1 MWGNPL
7 YRWSYLKSKGYGW
20 WVKRMAHM
28 SKMYDI
34 IRVDHFIGF
43 ANYYAIP
50 AEEPT
55 ALHGK
60 YEPGPGKKLF
70 DKIKAELPGLKI
82 VAEDLGVINQ
92 TVRDLLSYCGYP
104 GMKVLQFA
112 FDGELADPLP
122 ETHTKNCF
130 IYTGTHDNNTTLGWW
145 NNAAPE
151 VRERAEKALGISGDE
166 DAVDC
171 MIEAAFSSEA
181 DTAVVP
187 MQDLLNLGEE
197 CRMNIPGTVGCNWMW
212 RMLPVD
218 YAAIAGKVRMLNIKN
233 NRGVFF

>member
-1 MWGNPL
+1 
-7 YRWSYLKSKGYGW
+7 
-20 WVKRMAHM
+20 
-28 SKMYDI
+28 
-34 IRVDHFIGF
+34 
-43 ANYYAIP
+43 
-50 AEEPT
+50 
-55 ALHGK
+55 
-60 YEPGPGKKLF
+60 
-70 DKIKAELPGLKI
+70 
-82 VAEDLGVINQ
+82 
-92 TVRDLLSYCGYP
+92 
-104 GMKVLQFA
+104 
-112 FDGELADPLP
+112 
-122 ETHTKNCF
+122 
-130 IYTGTHDNNTTLGWW
+130 HDNNTTLGWW